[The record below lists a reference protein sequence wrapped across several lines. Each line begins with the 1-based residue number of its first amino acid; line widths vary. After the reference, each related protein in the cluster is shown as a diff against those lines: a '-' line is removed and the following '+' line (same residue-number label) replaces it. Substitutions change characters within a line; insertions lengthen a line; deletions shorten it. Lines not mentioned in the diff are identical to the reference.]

1 MYHERSSVPSY
12 LCKWMLLFIE
22 LSQCL
27 RIGLPFNHH
36 IVGGVGVPPMFPKV
50 VSLETRK
57 HCNGHCDGLAE
68 WQGGHKP
75 GLSNDYYMTQSV
87 LGMDS
92 ATSLGNL

>member
-1 MYHERSSVPSY
+1 MNVEVASHMYHEPKCSSVRSY
-12 LCKWMLLFIE
+12 LCKWMFLFID
-22 LSQCL
+22 LSQYS

-57 HCNGHCDGLAE
+57 QLNGHWDGLAE

-75 GLSNDYYMTQSV
+75 GLSD
-87 LGMDS
+87 DS
-92 ATSLGNL
+92 YLT